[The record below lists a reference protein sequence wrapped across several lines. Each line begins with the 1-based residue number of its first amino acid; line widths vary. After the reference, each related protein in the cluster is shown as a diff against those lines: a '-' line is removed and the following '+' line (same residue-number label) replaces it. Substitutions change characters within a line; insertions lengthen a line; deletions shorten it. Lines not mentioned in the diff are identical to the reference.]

1 MIDQIQ
7 TIAVDQLRTIATA
20 WGFVGTFIAS
30 LAGPVAVQRLKP
42 YFGDSVIGKRNTKRR
57 RLTLGT
63 AAAAITFIVSV
74 SALMQEYTN
83 TGGILIVAGLVAVFQ
98 ITIVE
103 LLFAYVD
110 KKGGESG
117 KWKAHL
123 YTPDQD
129 NTIMVKEDPTVPR
142 D

>member
-20 WGFVGTFIAS
+20 WGFVGTFVAS

-57 RLTLGT
+57 RLTLST

>member
-1 MIDQIQ
+1 MIDGIQ
-7 TIAVDQLRTIATA
+7 SIAVDQLRTIVTG
-20 WGFVGTFIAS
+20 WGFVGTVIA
-30 LAGPVAVQRLKP
+30 AFTGPVAVQRLKV
-42 YFGDSVIGKRNTKRR
+42 YFCDQVIGKRNTKRR

-74 SALMQEYTN
+74 SALMQEYSN
-83 TGGILIVAGLVAVFQ
+83 TGGIILVAILVALFQ

-110 KKGGESG
+110 KKGGQSE
-117 KWKAHL
+117 KWKAHV

-129 NTIMVKEDPTVPR
+129 NTIMEDKTEPR
-142 D
+142 Q